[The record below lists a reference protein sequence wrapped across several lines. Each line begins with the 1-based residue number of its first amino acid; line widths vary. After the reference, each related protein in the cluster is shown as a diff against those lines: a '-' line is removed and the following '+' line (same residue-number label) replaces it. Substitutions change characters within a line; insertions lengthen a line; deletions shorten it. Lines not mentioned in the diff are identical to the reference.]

1 MVKKIL
7 NLFYREYGGLH
18 KAALILAV
26 SSIVSAAFGILRDRL
41 LAGNFGAGESLDVY
55 YAAFKIPDFIYIISL
70 SIISVNAL
78 IPFFLEKAA
87 VSKERAKKFLD
98 ETLAFFLLTIFFL
111 AAGAYFLIPH
121 LSGLVAPGFSESSK
135 SEFVFLA
142 RILLLS
148 PVFLGLS
155 NLVSSVIQSHNRFIV
170 YALSP
175 VFYNLGIIFG
185 IIFLFPK
192 FGLAG
197 IVLGVAIGALM
208 HFAIQIPAIVN
219 LGYFPWPARKIN
231 AKETW
236 KMVRLSFP
244 RSLGLGLNQIILI
257 FITASASLLSAGSIA
272 VFNLSFNLQS
282 VPLAVI
288 GMSYS
293 VAAFPTLAKLFVG
306 NKKKEFLEQ
315 TTIAVRQI
323 LFWSIT
329 ASVLI
334 IILRAQI
341 VRVVFGSGR
350 FSWQDTRL
358 TAAAM
363 ALFAFSITAQ
373 SVIVVFTRA
382 FYASGKTWK
391 PIMINVISAVFI
403 IGMTPVFISLIKNHY
418 FLSSFFEIVLRVG
431 DVGGADMLA
440 LPLVF
445 SLGMIINAI
454 LLFLLFQKEFGDV
467 WCFARKTF
475 FEVLGASL
483 LMGIAAYFSLN
494 FLDNIFD
501 INTFAGIFSQGFLA
515 ALIGGLVWY
524 GILKALKNKEL
535 KEIIGAIFAK
545 FWRINVVA
553 PEPETLD
560 RQ

>member
-1 MVKKIL
+1 MVRNIL

-18 KAALILAV
+18 MAALILAV
-26 SSIVSAAFGILRDRL
+26 SSIVSAAFGLLRDRL

-70 SIISVNAL
+70 SVISVNAL
-78 IPFFLEKAA
+78 IPFFLEKSA
-87 VSKERAKKFLD
+87 VSVEQAKKFLD
-98 ETLAFFLLTIFFL
+98 ETLSFFLLTIFFL
-111 AAGAYFLIPH
+111 AAGAYFLIPN
-121 LSGLVAPGFSESSK
+121 LAGLVAPGFSESSRT
-135 SEFVFLA
+135 EFVSLS

-148 PVFLGLS
+148 PIFLGLS
-155 NLVSSVIQSHNRFIV
+155 NLVSSVIQSHNRFII

-185 IIFLFPK
+185 LIFLFPK

-197 IVLGVAIGALM
+197 IAAGVALGAAAHL
-208 HFAIQIPAIVN
+208 AVQIPAIVK
-219 LGYFPWPARKIN
+219 LGFFPWPAMKIN
-231 AKETW
+231 FKEAWKVAK
-236 KMVRLSFP
+236 LSFP

-293 VAAFPTLAKLFVG
+293 VAAFPTLAKLFVN
-306 NKKKEFLEQ
+306 NKKMEFLEQ
-315 TTIAVRQI
+315 TAVAARQI
-323 LFWSIT
+323 IFWSIA
-329 ASVLI
+329 ASALI
-334 IILRAQI
+334 IVLRAQI
-341 VRVVFGSGR
+341 VRVVFGSGH

-358 TAAAM
+358 TAAAV
-363 ALFAFSITAQ
+363 AIFAFSITAQ
-373 SVIVVFTRA
+373 SIIIVFTRA

-403 IGMTPVFISLIKNHY
+403 IGLTPVFISLIKNHY
-418 FLSSFFEIVLRVG
+418 FLSSFFEIALRVG
-431 DVGGADMLA
+431 GVSGADMLA
-440 LPLVF
+440 LPLAY
-445 SLGMIINAI
+445 SLGMIANSVLI
-454 LLFLLFQKEFGDV
+454 FLLFQKEFGDV
-467 WCFARKTF
+467 WIRARKTF
-475 FEVLGASL
+475 FEVLWASL
-483 LMGIAAYFSLN
+483 LMGVAAYLALN

-501 INTFAGIFSQGFLA
+501 INTFGGIFAQGVLSALA
-515 ALIGGLVWY
+515 GGIVWF
-524 GILKALKNKEL
+524 GVLKALKNKEL
-535 KEIIGAIFAK
+535 EEITDAIFAR
-545 FWRINVVA
+545 FWKTSVIA

>member
-1 MVKKIL
+1 MVKNIL

-18 KAALILAV
+18 QAALILAI
-26 SSIVSAAFGILRDRL
+26 SSVVSAAFGLLRDRL
-41 LAGNFGAGESLDVY
+41 LAGNFGAGESLDIY

-87 VSKERAKKFLD
+87 VSNEQAKKFLD
-98 ETLAFFLLTIFFL
+98 ETLSFFLLTIFFL
-111 AAGAYFLIPH
+111 TAGAYVLIPY
-121 LSGLVAPGFSESSK
+121 LAGLMAPGFSESSK

-148 PVFLGLS
+148 PIFLGLS

-185 IIFLFPK
+185 LIFLFPK

-197 IVLGVAIGALM
+197 IVSGVAIGAAAHL
-208 HFAIQIPAIVN
+208 AIQIPAIIR
-219 LGYFPWPARKIN
+219 LGFFPWPARKIN
-231 AKETW
+231 IKETW
-236 KMVRLSFP
+236 KVAKLSFP

-257 FITASASLLSAGSIA
+257 SITASASLLSAGSIA

-293 VAAFPTLAKLFVG
+293 VAAFPTLAKLFVN
-306 NKKKEFLEQ
+306 NKKREFLEQ
-315 TTIAVRQI
+315 TAIAVRQI
-323 LFWSIT
+323 IFWSIA
-329 ASVLI
+329 ASALI
-334 IILRAQI
+334 IVLRAQI
-341 VRVVFGSGR
+341 VRVVFGSGQ
-350 FSWQDTRL
+350 FGWQDTRL

-363 ALFAFSITAQ
+363 AIFAFSITAQ
-373 SVIVVFTRA
+373 SVVVIFTRA
-382 FYASGKTWK
+382 FYASGKAWK
-391 PIMINVISAVFI
+391 PIMINVVSAVFI
-403 IGMTPVFISLIKNHY
+403 IGMIPVLMGLIKNHY
-418 FLSSFFEIVLRVG
+418 FLSSFFETALRVG

-440 LPLVF
+440 LPTAF
-445 SLGMIINAI
+445 SLGMIINGI
-454 LLFLLFQKEFGDV
+454 LIFLLFQKEFGDIWFSV
-467 WCFARKTF
+467 RKTF

-483 LMGIAAYFSLN
+483 LMGVTAYFSLN

-515 ALIGGLVWY
+515 ALIGGLVWF
-524 GILKALKNKEL
+524 GVLKALKNKEL
-535 KEIIGAIFAK
+535 KEITGALFAK
-545 FWRINVVA
+545 FWKTPVIA

>member
-26 SSIVSAAFGILRDRL
+26 SSIVSAAFGLLRDRL

-98 ETLAFFLLTIFFL
+98 ETLSFFLLTIFFL

-148 PVFLGLS
+148 PIFLGLS
-155 NLVSSVIQSHNRFIV
+155 NLVSSVIQSHNRFII

-185 IIFLFPK
+185 LIFLWPK
-192 FGLAG
+192 FGMAG

-208 HFAIQIPAIVN
+208 HFAIQIPAIVK
-219 LGYFPWPARKIN
+219 LGYFPWPAGKIN
-231 AKETW
+231 LKETW
-236 KMVRLSFP
+236 KVVTLSFP

-293 VAAFPTLAKLFVG
+293 VAAFPTLAKLFVN
-306 NKKKEFLEQ
+306 NKKREFLEQ
-315 TTIAVRQI
+315 TTIAARQI
-323 LFWSIT
+323 IFWSIT
-329 ASVLI
+329 ASALI
-334 IILRAQI
+334 IVLRAQI
-341 VRVVFGSGR
+341 VRVVFGSGN
-350 FSWQDTRL
+350 FGWQDTRL
-358 TAAAM
+358 TAATM
-363 ALFAFSITAQ
+363 AIFAFSITAQ

-391 PIMINVISAVFI
+391 PIMINIISAIFI
-403 IGMTPVFISLIKNHY
+403 IGMVPVLISLIKNHY
-418 FLSSFFEIVLRVG
+418 FLSSFFEIALRVG
-431 DVGGADMLA
+431 DVGGSDMLA
-440 LPLVF
+440 LPLAY
-445 SLGMIINAI
+445 SLGMIINCV

-467 WCFARKTF
+467 WVSVRKTF

-483 LMGIAAYFSLN
+483 LMGVVAYFSLN
-494 FLDNIFD
+494 FLDDVFD
-501 INTFAGIFSQGFLA
+501 INTFAGIFSQGLLA
-515 ALIGGLVWY
+515 ALIGGLAWGGV
-524 GILKALKNKEL
+524 LKTLKNKEL
-535 KEIIGAIFAK
+535 KEITNAIFAR
-545 FWRINVVA
+545 FWKTPVIA

>member
-41 LAGNFGAGESLDVY
+41 LAGNFGAGESLDIY

-70 SIISVNAL
+70 SVISVNAL
-78 IPFFLEKAA
+78 IPFFLEKSA
-87 VSKERAKKFLD
+87 VSGEQAKKFLD
-98 ETLAFFLLTIFFL
+98 ETLSFFLLTIFFL

-121 LSGLVAPGFSESSK
+121 LAGLVAPGFSENSRT
-135 SEFVFLA
+135 EFISLS

-148 PVFLGLS
+148 PIFLGLS
-155 NLVSSVIQSHNRFIV
+155 NLVSSVIQSHNRFII

-185 IIFLFPK
+185 IIFLWPK
-192 FGLAG
+192 FGMAG
-197 IVLGVAIGALM
+197 IVSGVVIGAAM
-208 HFAIQIPAIVN
+208 HFAIQIPAIIK
-219 LGYFPWPARKIN
+219 LGFFPLPIRKIN
-231 AKETW
+231 FKEAWRVAT
-236 KMVRLSFP
+236 LSFP

-293 VAAFPTLAKLFVG
+293 VAAFPTLAKLFVN

-315 TTIAVRQI
+315 TAVAVRQI
-323 LFWSIT
+323 IFWSIA
-329 ASVLI
+329 ASALI

-341 VRVVFGSGR
+341 VRIVFGSGN

-363 ALFAFSITAQ
+363 AIFSFSITAQ
-373 SVIVVFTRA
+373 SIIVVFTRA

-391 PIMINVISAVFI
+391 PIMINVMSAVFI
-403 IGMTPVFISLIKNHY
+403 IGLTPVFISLIKNHY
-418 FLSSFFEIVLRVG
+418 FLSSFFEIALRVG
-431 DVGGADMLA
+431 GVSGADMLV
-440 LPLVF
+440 LPLAY
-445 SLGMIINAI
+445 SLGMIINSV

-467 WCFARKTF
+467 WICARKTF

-483 LMGIAAYFSLN
+483 LMGVVAYFALN

-501 INTFAGIFSQGFLA
+501 INTFGGIFAQ
-515 ALIGGLVWY
+515 GGLSALAGGIVWF
-524 GILKALKNKEL
+524 GALKALKNKEL
-535 KEIIGAIFAK
+535 EEITGAIFAR
-545 FWRINVVA
+545 FWKTSVIA

>member
-1 MVKKIL
+1 MVRKIL
-7 NLFYREYGGLH
+7 NLFYQEYGGLH

-26 SSIVSAAFGILRDRL
+26 SSIVSAAFGLLRDRL
-41 LAGNFGAGESLDVY
+41 LAGNFGAGESLDIY

-70 SIISVNAL
+70 SVISVNAL

-87 VSKERAKKFLD
+87 ASGEQAKKFLD
-98 ETLAFFLLTIFFL
+98 ETLTFFLLTIFFL
-111 AAGAYFLIPH
+111 AAGAYFFIPN
-121 LSGLVAPGFSESSK
+121 LAGLVAPGFSESSK
-135 SEFVFLA
+135 SEFVFLT

-148 PVFLGLS
+148 PIFLGLS
-155 NLVSSVIQSHNRFIV
+155 NLVSSVIQSHNRFVI

-197 IVLGVAIGALM
+197 IVSGVAMGAVM
-208 HFAIQIPAIVN
+208 HLAVQIPAIVR
-219 LGYFPWPARKIN
+219 LGFFPWPAMKIN
-231 AKETW
+231 IKEAW
-236 KMVRLSFP
+236 RVARLSFP

-257 FITASASLLSAGSIA
+257 FITAMASLLSAGSIA

-293 VAAFPTLAKLFVG
+293 VAAFPTLAKLFVN
-306 NKKKEFLEQ
+306 NKKKEFLDQ
-315 TTIAVRQI
+315 TAIAVRQI
-323 LFWSIT
+323 IFWSIT

-334 IILRAQI
+334 IVLRAQI
-341 VRVVFGSGR
+341 VRVVFGSGH

-358 TAAAM
+358 TAAAV
-363 ALFAFSITAQ
+363 AIFAFSVTAQ
-373 SVIVVFTRA
+373 SIIVVFTRA

-403 IGMTPVFISLIKNHY
+403 IGITPLFISLIKNHY
-418 FLSSFFEIVLRVG
+418 FLSSFFEIALRVG
-431 DVGGADMLA
+431 GVGGADMLA
-440 LPLVF
+440 LPLAY
-445 SLGMIINAI
+445 SLGMIANSV

-467 WCFARKTF
+467 WIRARKTF

-483 LMGIAAYFSLN
+483 LMGIVAYFTLN

-501 INTFAGIFSQGFLA
+501 INTFGGIFAQGVLSALA
-515 ALIGGLVWY
+515 GGIVWF
-524 GILKALKNKEL
+524 GVLKALKNKEL
-535 KEIIGAIFAK
+535 GEITGAIFAR
-545 FWRINVVA
+545 FWKTAVIA

>member
-1 MVKKIL
+1 MVRKIL
-7 NLFYREYGGLH
+7 NIFYREYGGLH

-41 LAGNFGAGESLDVY
+41 LAGNFGAGESLDIY

-98 ETLAFFLLTIFFL
+98 ETLTFFLLTIFFL
-111 AAGAYFLIPH
+111 TAGAFFLIPY

-148 PVFLGLS
+148 PIFLGLS
-155 NLVSSVIQSHNRFIV
+155 NLVSSVIQSHNRFVI

-175 VFYNLGIIFG
+175 IFYNLGIIFG
-185 IIFLFPK
+185 LIFLFPR
-192 FGLAG
+192 FGMAG
-197 IVLGVAIGALM
+197 IVLGVAIGAAM
-208 HFAIQIPAIVN
+208 HLAIQIPAIVK
-219 LGYFPWPARKIN
+219 LGYFPWPSGKIN
-231 AKETW
+231 IKEAWKVAK
-236 KMVRLSFP
+236 LSFP

-293 VAAFPTLAKLFVG
+293 VAAFPTLAKFFVN

-315 TTIAVRQI
+315 TIIAVRQI
-323 LFWSIT
+323 LFWSIA
-329 ASVLI
+329 ASALI
-334 IILRAQI
+334 IVLRAQI
-341 VRVVFGSGR
+341 VRVVFGSGQ

-363 ALFAFSITAQ
+363 AIFAFSITAQ
-373 SVIVVFTRA
+373 SIIVVFTRA

-403 IGMTPVFISLIKNHY
+403 IGITPFFISLIKNHY
-418 FLSSFFEIVLRVG
+418 FLSSFFEIALRVG

-440 LPLVF
+440 LPLAF
-445 SLGMIINAI
+445 SLGMIINCVLI
-454 LLFLLFQKEFGDV
+454 FLLFQKEFGEV
-467 WCFARKTF
+467 WIFARKTF

-483 LMGIAAYFSLN
+483 LMGVAAYFSLN

-501 INTFAGIFSQGFLA
+501 INTYSGIFSQGFLA
-515 ALIGGLVWY
+515 ALAGGIVWC
-524 GILKALKNKEL
+524 GVLKMLKNKEL
-535 KEIIGAIFAK
+535 EETTNAIFSK
-545 FWRINVVA
+545 LRKTPVIV
-553 PEPETLD
+553 PEPENLD
-560 RQ
+560 K

>member
-18 KAALILAV
+18 KAALILAI
-26 SSIVSAAFGILRDRL
+26 SSIVSAAFGLLRDRL
-41 LAGNFGAGESLDVY
+41 LAGNFGAGESLDIY

-70 SIISVNAL
+70 SVISVNAL
-78 IPFFLEKAA
+78 IPFFLEKSA
-87 VSKERAKKFLD
+87 VSGEQAKKFLD
-98 ETLAFFLLTIFFL
+98 ETLSFFLLTIFFL
-111 AAGAYFLIPH
+111 AAGAYFLIPY
-121 LSGLVAPGFSESSK
+121 LAGLVAPGFSESSRM
-135 SEFVFLA
+135 EFISLS

-148 PVFLGLS
+148 PIFLGLS
-155 NLVSSVIQSHNRFIV
+155 NLVSSVIQSHNRFII

-197 IVLGVAIGALM
+197 IVAGVAIGAAAHL
-208 HFAIQIPAIVN
+208 AVQIPAIIN
-219 LGYFPWPARKIN
+219 LKCFPWPAGKIN
-231 AKETW
+231 FKEAW
-236 KMVRLSFP
+236 NVARLSFP

-293 VAAFPTLAKLFVG
+293 VAAFPTLAKLFVS

-323 LFWSIT
+323 IFWSI
-329 ASVLI
+329 AVSALI

-341 VRVVFGSGR
+341 VRVVFGSGN

-363 ALFAFSITAQ
+363 AIFAFSITAQ
-373 SVIVVFTRA
+373 SIIVVFTRA

-391 PIMINVISAVFI
+391 PIMINVISAIFI
-403 IGMTPVFISLIKNHY
+403 IGLTPVFISLIKNNY
-418 FLSSFFEIVLRVG
+418 FLSSFFEIALRVG
-431 DVGGADMLA
+431 NVAGADMLA
-440 LPLVF
+440 LPLAF
-445 SLGMIINAI
+445 SLGMIINSI
-454 LLFLLFQKEFGDV
+454 LLFMLFQKEFGDIWHFV
-467 WCFARKTF
+467 RTTF

-483 LMGIAAYFSLN
+483 LMGVAAYFALN

-501 INTFAGIFSQGFLA
+501 INTYAGIFSQGALSALA
-515 ALIGGLVWY
+515 GGLVWF
-524 GILKALKNKEL
+524 GVLKALKNKEL
-535 KEIIGAIFAK
+535 EEITNAIFAK
-545 FWRINVVA
+545 FWKTSVIA

>member
-78 IPFFLEKAA
+78 VPFFLEKAA

-148 PVFLGLS
+148 PIFLGLS

-185 IIFLFPK
+185 LIFLFPI

-219 LGYFPWPARKIN
+219 LGYFPRPARKIN
-231 AKETW
+231 FKETW

-293 VAAFPTLAKLFVG
+293 VAAFPTLAKLFARD
-306 NKKKEFLEQ
+306 KKKEFLEQ

-341 VRVVFGSGR
+341 VRVVFGSGH

-483 LMGIAAYFSLN
+483 LMGVAAYFSLN

-501 INTFAGIFSQGFLA
+501 INTFAGIFSQGILS

-524 GILKALKNKEL
+524 GVLKSLKNKEL
-535 KEIIGAIFAK
+535 KEIIGAIFTK
-545 FWRINVVA
+545 FWKINVVA

>member
-7 NLFYREYGGLH
+7 SLFYREYGGLH
-18 KAALILAV
+18 KAAIILAI

-41 LAGNFGAGESLDVY
+41 LAGNFGAGESLDIY

-87 VSKERAKKFLD
+87 VSGEQAKKFLD
-98 ETLAFFLLTIFFL
+98 ETLAFFLLTMFFL
-111 AAGAYFLIPH
+111 AAGAYFLIPN
-121 LSGLVAPGFSESSK
+121 LAGLVAPGFSENAK
-135 SEFVFLA
+135 SEFVVLA

-148 PVFLGLS
+148 PIFLGLS
-155 NLVSSVIQSHNRFIV
+155 NLVSSVIQSHNRFII

-185 IIFLFPK
+185 IIFLFPR

-197 IVLGVAIGALM
+197 IVSGVAIGAVAHL
-208 HFAIQIPAIVN
+208 AVQIPAVIR
-219 LGYFPWPARKIN
+219 LGFFPWPARKIN
-231 AKETW
+231 LKETW
-236 KMVRLSFP
+236 KVAALSFP
-244 RSLGLGLNQIILI
+244 RSLGLGFNQIILI

-293 VAAFPTLAKLFVG
+293 VAAFPTLAKLFAN

-315 TTIAVRQI
+315 ATIAVRQI
-323 LFWSIT
+323 IFWSIA
-329 ASVLI
+329 ASALLI
-334 IILRAQI
+334 VLRAQI
-341 VRVVFGSGR
+341 VRVVFGSGH
-350 FSWQDTRL
+350 FGWQDTRL

-363 ALFAFSITAQ
+363 AIFAFSITAQ
-373 SVIVVFTRA
+373 SVIVIFTRA

-391 PIMINVISAVFI
+391 PLMINAASAVFI
-403 IGMTPVFISLIKNHY
+403 IGMTPVFMSLIKNHY
-418 FLSSFFEIVLRVG
+418 FLSSFFEIALRVG
-431 DVGGADMLA
+431 DVGGSDMLA

-445 SLGMIINAI
+445 SLGMIINSI
-454 LLFLLFQKEFGDV
+454 LLFILFQKEFGDI
-467 WCFARKTF
+467 WCSARKTF

-501 INTFAGIFSQGFLA
+501 INTFAGIFSQGLLS
-515 ALIGGLVWY
+515 ALIGGLVWC
-524 GILKALKNKEL
+524 GVLKALKNKEL
-535 KEIIGAIFAK
+535 EEITNAIFAK
-545 FWRINVVA
+545 FWKTQVIA

>member
-1 MVKKIL
+1 MVRKIL
-7 NLFYREYGGLH
+7 NLFYQEYGGLH

-26 SSIVSAAFGILRDRL
+26 SSIVSAAFGLLRDRL
-41 LAGNFGAGESLDVY
+41 LAGNFGAGESLDIY

-70 SIISVNAL
+70 SVISVNAL

-87 VSKERAKKFLD
+87 ASGEQAKKFLD
-98 ETLAFFLLTIFFL
+98 ETLTFFLLTIFFL
-111 AAGAYFLIPH
+111 AAGAYFFIPN
-121 LSGLVAPGFSESSK
+121 LAGLVAPGFSESSK
-135 SEFVFLA
+135 SEFVFLT

-148 PVFLGLS
+148 PIFLGLS
-155 NLVSSVIQSHNRFIV
+155 NLVSSVIQSHNRFVI

-197 IVLGVAIGALM
+197 IVSGVAMGAVM
-208 HFAIQIPAIVN
+208 HLAVQIPAIVR
-219 LGYFPWPARKIN
+219 LGFFPWPAMKIN
-231 AKETW
+231 IKEAW
-236 KMVRLSFP
+236 RVARLSFP

-257 FITASASLLSAGSIA
+257 FITAMASLLSAGSIA

-293 VAAFPTLAKLFVG
+293 VAAFPTLAKLFVN
-306 NKKKEFLEQ
+306 NKKKEFLDQ
-315 TTIAVRQI
+315 TAIAVRQI
-323 LFWSIT
+323 IFWSIT

-334 IILRAQI
+334 IVLRAQI
-341 VRVVFGSGR
+341 VRVVFGSGH

-358 TAAAM
+358 TAAAV
-363 ALFAFSITAQ
+363 AIFAFSVTAQ
-373 SVIVVFTRA
+373 SIIVVFTRA

-403 IGMTPVFISLIKNHY
+403 IGITPLFISLIKNHY
-418 FLSSFFEIVLRVG
+418 FLSSFFEIALRVG
-431 DVGGADMLA
+431 GVGGADMLA
-440 LPLVF
+440 LPLAY
-445 SLGMIINAI
+445 SLGMIANSV

-467 WCFARKTF
+467 WIRARKTF

-483 LMGIAAYFSLN
+483 LMGVVAYFTLN

-501 INTFAGIFSQGFLA
+501 INTFGGIFAQGVLSALA
-515 ALIGGLVWY
+515 GGIVWF
-524 GILKALKNKEL
+524 GVLKALKNKEL
-535 KEIIGAIFAK
+535 EEITGAIFAR
-545 FWRINVVA
+545 FWKTSVIA